1 MTDVMFGTHGWCF
14 LTNHSHVLLAIHRNP
29 EIRLKDLAAQVGI
42 TPRATQR
49 LIRDLEKAGVVSKER
64 IGRNNRYLVNPAAQL
79 SHQLEAGHSL
89 GELLALLDA

>member
-1 MTDVMFGTHGWCF
+1 MFGTNGWCF
-14 LTNHSHVLLAIHRNP
+14 LTNHSHVLLAVHRNP

-49 LIRDLEKAGVVSKER
+49 LIRDLERDGVVTRER
-64 IGRNNRYLVNPAAQL
+64 VGRNNRYQVNPAAEL

-89 GELLALLDA
+89 GQLLALLDA

>member
-1 MTDVMFGTHGWCF
+1 MAEVMFQATGWCF
-14 LTNHSHVLLAIHRNP
+14 LTNHSHVLVAIHRNP

-49 LIRDLEKAGVVSKER
+49 LIRDLERAGVVSKER
-64 IGRNNRYLVNPAAQL
+64 VGRNNRYRVDPAATP